1 MEALEKW
8 ICTVKTCHLLNYPA
22 AVVRGQKS
30 STAQRR
36 VSGKHAH
43 NSALME
49 NLPNPWS
56 KNKWSLGELVSWFA
70 IFSLKGSE
78 GEPKGKSDCSDRQL
92 RKKQCIKPLSH
103 CTETVI
109 FFLFAPIFSS
119 YIITVK
125 LFLFFTLPGIAK
137 TCPQHLRDHYYE
149 NYQ

>member
-43 NSALME
+43 ISALME

-92 RKKQCIKPLSH
+92 RKNS
-103 CTETVI
+103 
-109 FFLFAPIFSS
+109 A
-119 YIITVK
+119 
-125 LFLFFTLPGIAK
+125 
-137 TCPQHLRDHYYE
+137 
-149 NYQ
+149 